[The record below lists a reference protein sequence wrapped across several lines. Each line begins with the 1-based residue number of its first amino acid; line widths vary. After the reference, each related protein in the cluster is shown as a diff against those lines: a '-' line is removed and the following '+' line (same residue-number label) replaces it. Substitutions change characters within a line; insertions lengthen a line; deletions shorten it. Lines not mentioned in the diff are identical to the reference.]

1 VSATLSAPST
11 RPRYD
16 RTDAHQPRS
25 VGLFLPSILLPFA
38 LRTRRAAVDSD
49 SGLVRT
55 LLWAQSHGT
64 LVIGTGLALTGVGL
78 IASLGPS
85 LLQQP
90 WLLVALLIYALNL
103 GLAFFIQR
111 PNLRRLIGIKA
122 AADDRVWLDR
132 ARRQRYVS
140 YLMAGLVGVI
150 GFLMST
156 KPSF

>member
-1 VSATLSAPST
+1 MPTSLFPVLLATHIVLAVS
-11 RPRYD
+11 
-16 RTDAHQPRS
+16 
-25 VGLFLPSILLPFA
+25 LFLPSILLPFA
-38 LRTRRAAVDSD
+38 LRTRRAAVESE

-55 LLWAQSHGT
+55 LLWGQSHGT
-64 LVIGTGLALTGVGL
+64 MVIGAGLALTGVGL
-78 IASLGPS
+78 IASLGPTV
-85 LLQQP
+85 LQQP
-90 WLLVALLIYALNL
+90 WLLVALVVYALNL
-103 GLAFFIQR
+103 ALAFFIQR

-122 AADDRVWLDR
+122 AADDRSWLDR

>member
-1 VSATLSAPST
+1 MPTSLFPVLLVTHVVLAIS
-11 RPRYD
+11 
-16 RTDAHQPRS
+16 
-25 VGLFLPSILLPFA
+25 LFLPSILLPFT
-38 LRTRRAAVDSD
+38 LRSRRAAVDSE

-55 LLWAQSHGT
+55 LLWAQSNGT
-64 LVIGTGLALTGVGL
+64 LLIGAGLALTGVGL

-85 LLQQP
+85 LLGQP

>member
-1 VSATLSAPST
+1 MPTSLFPILLATHVILAVS
-11 RPRYD
+11 
-16 RTDAHQPRS
+16 
-25 VGLFLPSILLPFA
+25 LFLPSILLPFA

-55 LLWAQSHGT
+55 LLWGQSHGT
-64 LVIGTGLALTGVGL
+64 LVIGAGLALTGVGL
-78 IASLGPS
+78 IATLGPS

-90 WLLVALLIYALNL
+90 WLLVALLIYAANL
-103 GLAFFIQR
+103 ALAFFIQR
-111 PNLRRLIGIKA
+111 PNLRRLIGITA

-156 KPSF
+156 KPSL

>member
-1 VSATLSAPST
+1 MPTSLFPVLLVTHVVLAIS
-11 RPRYD
+11 
-16 RTDAHQPRS
+16 
-25 VGLFLPSILLPFA
+25 LFLPSILLPFT
-38 LRTRRAAVDSD
+38 LRSRRAAVDSE

-55 LLWAQSHGT
+55 LLWVQSHGT
-64 LVIGTGLALTGVGL
+64 LVIGAGLALTGVGL

-85 LLQQP
+85 LLGQP

>member
-1 VSATLSAPST
+1 MPTSLFPVLLATHVILAVS
-11 RPRYD
+11 
-16 RTDAHQPRS
+16 
-25 VGLFLPSILLPFA
+25 LFLPSILLPFA

-55 LLWAQSHGT
+55 LLWGQSHGT
-64 LVIGTGLALTGVGL
+64 LVIGAGLALTGLGL
-78 IASLGPS
+78 VATLGPA

-90 WLLVALLIYALNL
+90 WLMVALLIYAANL
-103 GLAFFIQR
+103 ALAFFIQR
-111 PNLRRLIGIKA
+111 PNLRRLIGITA

-156 KPSF
+156 KPSL

>member
-1 VSATLSAPST
+1 MPTSLVPVLLVTHVLLA
-11 RPRYD
+11 
-16 RTDAHQPRS
+16 

-38 LRTRRAAVDSD
+38 LRTRRAAVDSE

-64 LVIGTGLALTGVGL
+64 LVIGAGLALTGVGL
-78 IASLGPS
+78 IASLGPA
-85 LLQQP
+85 LLTQP
-90 WLLVALLIYALNL
+90 WLLLALLIYALNL

>member
-1 VSATLSAPST
+1 MPAPVVPILLATHIALA
-11 RPRYD
+11 
-16 RTDAHQPRS
+16 

-38 LRTRRAAVDSD
+38 LRVRRAAVDSE

-55 LLWAQSHGT
+55 LLWGQSHGT
-64 LVIGTGLALTGVGL
+64 LVLGAGLAFTGLGL
-78 IASLGPS
+78 IASLGPAVV
-85 LLQQP
+85 QQP
-90 WLLVALLIYALNL
+90 WLAVALLIYVINL

-111 PNLRRLIGIKA
+111 PNLRRLIGITA
-122 AADDRVWLDR
+122 SPDDRIWMAR

-156 KPSF
+156 KPSL

>member
-1 VSATLSAPST
+1 MPTSLFPILLATHVILAVS
-11 RPRYD
+11 
-16 RTDAHQPRS
+16 
-25 VGLFLPSILLPFA
+25 LFLPSILLPFA
-38 LRTRRAAVDSD
+38 LRTRRAAGDSD

-55 LLWAQSHGT
+55 LLWGQSHGT
-64 LVIGTGLALTGVGL
+64 LAIGAGLALTGVGL
-78 IASLGPS
+78 IATLGPS

-90 WLLVALLIYALNL
+90 WLLVALLIYAANL
-103 GLAFFIQR
+103 ALAFFIQR
-111 PNLRRLIGIKA
+111 PNLRRLIGITA

-156 KPSF
+156 KPSL

>member
-1 VSATLSAPST
+1 MPTNLVPVLLVTHITLAI
-11 RPRYD
+11 
-16 RTDAHQPRS
+16 
-25 VGLFLPSILLPFA
+25 GLFLPSLLLPFA
-38 LRTRRAAVDSD
+38 LRTRRAAVDSQ
-49 SGLVRT
+49 SGLVRA
-55 LLWAQSHGT
+55 LLWGQSHGT
-64 LVIGTGLALTGVGL
+64 VIIGAGLAITGIGL
-78 IASLGPS
+78 VLVLGPA

-90 WLLVALLIYALNL
+90 WLLVALAIYAVNL

-122 AADDRVWLDR
+122 AADDQVWLDR